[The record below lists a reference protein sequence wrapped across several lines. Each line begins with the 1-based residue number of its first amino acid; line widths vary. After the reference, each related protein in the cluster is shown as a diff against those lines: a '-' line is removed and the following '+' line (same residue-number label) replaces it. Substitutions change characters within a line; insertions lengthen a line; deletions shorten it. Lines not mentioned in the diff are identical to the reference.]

1 MLTDK
6 ELFECSS
13 YHNAKNLIMDFASIK
28 KIAESDIRDI
38 LKFKK
43 TDISITPMWV
53 DFCSCGTAVEV
64 DKIKLINGNVYLSG
78 KLPSG
83 KEVDKSFNEIWD
95 IHNFADIC
103 REIGV

>member
-6 ELFECSS
+6 ELFEFSS

-28 KIAESDIRDI
+28 TIAESNIRDM
-38 LKFKK
+38 LKVKK

-78 KLPSG
+78 KFPSG
-83 KEVDKSFNEIWD
+83 KEVDKPFGQIWD
-95 IHNFADIC
+95 IHNFAEIC
-103 REIGV
+103 KEIGI

>member
-6 ELFECSS
+6 ELYEFSS
-13 YHNAKNLIMDFASIK
+13 YHNAKNLIMDFATIK
-28 KIAESDIRDI
+28 RVAESDIREI
-38 LKFKK
+38 LEIKK
-43 TDISITPMWV
+43 SDISITPLWV

-78 KLPSG
+78 KFPSG
-83 KEVDKSFNEIWD
+83 KEVNKPFGEIWG
-95 IHNFADIC
+95 IHEFADIC

>member
-6 ELFECSS
+6 ELYEFSS

-28 KIAESDIRDI
+28 RISESDIRDI
-38 LKFKK
+38 LKIKK
-43 TDISITPMWV
+43 SDISITPMWV
-53 DFCSCGTAVEV
+53 SFCSCGTYVEV

-78 KLPSG
+78 KFPSG
-83 KEVDKSFNEIWD
+83 NEVNKPFSEIWD

-103 REIGV
+103 KEIGV